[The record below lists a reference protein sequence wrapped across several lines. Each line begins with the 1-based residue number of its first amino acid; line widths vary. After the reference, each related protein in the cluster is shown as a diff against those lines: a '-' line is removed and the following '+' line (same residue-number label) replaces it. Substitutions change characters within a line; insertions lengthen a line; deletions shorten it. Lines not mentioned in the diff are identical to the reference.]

1 MRKTGLHSSRI
12 ALATLLLLA
21 LAPGASASTLTETA
35 SKWGLI
41 GSWSQ
46 DCSLAP
52 DRDRGTILI
61 YAIARG
67 GRLMFRR
74 DFGGEKD
81 DNEVVGAKVTA
92 DGMLNLRVYFPSLKQ
107 LREYGLMMQP
117 DGTLRA
123 MYNRDRKGQYTIK
136 DGKFTANGNPTPSQ
150 HKCS

>member
-1 MRKTGLHSSRI
+1 MRKTGRHSSRI
-12 ALATLLLLA
+12 TLATLLLVT
-21 LAPGASASTLTETA
+21 LAPAASASRVAETA

-41 GSWSQ
+41 GSWSL

-74 DFGGEKD
+74 DFGDEKD
-81 DNEVVGAKVTA
+81 DNEVVGAKVSD

-107 LREYGLMMQP
+107 GREYGLMMQP

-123 MYNRDRKGQYTIK
+123 MYNRDRNGEYTIK
-136 DGKFTANGNPTPSQ
+136 DGKFTGNGNPTPSQ
-150 HKCS
+150 YKCN